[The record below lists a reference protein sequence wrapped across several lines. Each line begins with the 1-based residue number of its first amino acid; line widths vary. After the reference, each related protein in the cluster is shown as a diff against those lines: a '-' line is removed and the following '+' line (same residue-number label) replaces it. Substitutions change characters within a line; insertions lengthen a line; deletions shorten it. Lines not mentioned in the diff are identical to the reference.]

1 MIVHKLLRIAAVV
14 SVCSLTVTGAIA
26 EERGTM
32 NLMPSS
38 SIAVALSDT
47 ELSTKRG
54 GFLGVSFSATF
65 TASVENLNTNLT
77 GSGSSSS
84 STSGVTNTNP
94 PTTYNV
100 QNGQAT
106 LSTFVGNLSNVSGVF
121 NIVQVPGSFNVVNS
135 SLTVQ
140 VAIVNV
146 TNGSAVPTLNTIFGR

>member
-1 MIVHKLLRIAAVV
+1 MRNQLLRLAALLI
-14 SVCSLTVTGAIA
+14 VCSVMGREAIA
-26 EERGTM
+26 DERGTM
-32 NLMPSS
+32 DMAPSN
-38 SIAVALSDT
+38 SIAVALSDA
-47 ELSTKRG
+47 ELSPKRG

-65 TASVENLNTNLT
+65 TASVENLNPNLT
-77 GSGSSSS
+77 GSGSANTG
-84 STSGVTNTNP
+84 TSGVTNTNP
-94 PTTYNV
+94 PTTYSV

-146 TNGSAVPTLNTIFGR
+146 TNAGAVPTLNTIFGR

>member
-1 MIVHKLLRIAAVV
+1 MTTNKLLRVAILLSTCSFAARE
-14 SVCSLTVTGAIA
+14 AAA

-32 NLMPSS
+32 DLAPSG
-38 SIAVALSDT
+38 SIAMALSDA

-65 TASVENLNTNLT
+65 TASVENLNTNLV
-77 GSGSSSS
+77 GSGSS
-84 STSGVTNTNP
+84 STSGVTNSNP

-135 SLTVQ
+135 NLTVQ

-146 TNGSAVPTLNTIFGR
+146 TNGAAIPTLNTIFGR